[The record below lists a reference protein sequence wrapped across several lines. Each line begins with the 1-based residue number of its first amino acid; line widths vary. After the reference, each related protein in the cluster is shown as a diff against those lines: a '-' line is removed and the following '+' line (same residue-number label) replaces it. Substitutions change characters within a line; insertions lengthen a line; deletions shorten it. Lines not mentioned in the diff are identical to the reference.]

1 MRRIMILN
9 SRSANVLLAAAAL
22 VTAACGDNDIDFNDG
37 GVVPTSA
44 FAATFLTS
52 DQPGVAAHTDPA
64 MVNSWGLAMDAQSF
78 WVANNGT
85 GRVVVLA
92 PDGSPSRVSPAPAA
106 LQAVPGITGIVFN
119 PTSGFLIGPT
129 TNRAPAQM
137 LVASE
142 TGQIFAINPNVASSP
157 QVVVDR
163 SGAQAVYKGLT
174 IITSSAGV
182 TRLAATDFRN
192 ARIDIFD
199 TSFQLVTTVVIVGPN
214 LRAGLAPFNIATIGN
229 NVIVTYAVQDA
240 TREDD
245 VPGIGNGRVDLFD
258 RDGRFVT
265 TLVDGGLLNAP
276 WGVALAP
283 SNFGP
288 ASNQLIIGNFGDG
301 TLLAIDPVTGVTR
314 GHLLGVDGNPLVID
328 GLWGLAF
335 GNNVVGVSNVLY
347 FAAGPAGETHG
358 LFGRI
363 DVTTVPV
370 P

>member
-1 MRRIMILN
+1 MILN
-9 SRSANVLLAAAAL
+9 SRSANVLLAAGAL
-22 VTAACGDNDIDFNDG
+22 VTAACGDNDFDFQDG
-37 GVVPTSA
+37 GVVPTTA
-44 FAATFLTS
+44 FAPTLLIS

-64 MVNSWGLAMDAQSF
+64 LVNAWGLAMDSQSF
-78 WVANNGT
+78 WIANNGS
-85 GRVVVLA
+85 GRVLVVA
-92 PDGSPSRVSPAPAA
+92 PDGSPSRVSPPAAA

-119 PTSGFLIGPT
+119 PTGGFLIGSPG
-129 TNRAPAQM
+129 NRAPAQM

-142 TGQIFAINPNVASSP
+142 TGQIFAINPNVASTP

-174 IITSSAGV
+174 IITSSTGV
-182 TRLAATDFRN
+182 TRLAAADFRN

-229 NVIVTYAVQDA
+229 NVVVTYAVQDA

-245 VPGIGNGRVDLFD
+245 VPGVGNGRVDLFD
-258 RDGRFVT
+258 RDGRFVV
-265 TLVDGGLLNAP
+265 TLADGGLLNAP

-288 ASNQLIIGNFGDG
+288 ASNLLIIGNFGDG
-301 TLLAIDPVTGVTR
+301 TLVAIDPATGASA
-314 GHLLGVDGNPLVID
+314 GHLLTVSGAPLVID
-328 GLWGLAF
+328 GLWGIAF
-335 GNNVVGVSNVLY
+335 GNNVVGQSNVLY
-347 FAAGPAGETHG
+347 FNAGPNGETHG
-358 LFGRI
+358 LFGRV